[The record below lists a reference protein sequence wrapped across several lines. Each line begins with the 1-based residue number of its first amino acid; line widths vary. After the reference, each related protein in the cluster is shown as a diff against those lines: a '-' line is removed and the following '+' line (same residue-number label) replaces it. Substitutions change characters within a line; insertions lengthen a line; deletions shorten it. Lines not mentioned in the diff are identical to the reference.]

1 MNKPLVLVVED
12 DTPVRNL
19 ITTTLKTHEYRY
31 LSAQNGASAVMEAL
45 SHNPD
50 IVLLDLGLPDMD
62 GVEIIRKIRSWSNM
76 PIIVISARTED
87 SDKIEALDAGA
98 DDYLTK
104 PFSVDELLARLRVL
118 TRKKGSGRTNVY
130 TLADLTVDTA
140 GRTAQRNGRTLE
152 LSAREY
158 ALLEYLM
165 RNKGVILSR
174 QQIENN
180 LWSLDYA
187 GGTNVVDV
195 YISYLRKKLELPG
208 EARLLYTVR
217 GMGWVLKE
225 DA

>member
-1 MNKPLVLVVED
+1 MVKWYVTNNSAP
-12 DTPVRNL
+12 
-19 ITTTLKTHEYRY
+19 TLYK
-31 LSAQNGASAVMEAL
+31 LSPFAL
-45 SHNPD
+45 
-50 IVLLDLGLPDMD
+50 
-62 GVEIIRKIRSWSNM
+62 
-76 PIIVISARTED
+76 
-87 SDKIEALDAGA
+87 
-98 DDYLTK
+98 
-104 PFSVDELLARLRVL
+104 DELLARLRVL

-208 EARLLYTVR
+208 EARLLHTVR

>member
-1 MNKPLVLVVED
+1 MNKPLILVVED
-12 DTPVRNL
+12 DAPIRNL
-19 ITTTLKTHEYRY
+19 ITTTLKTQDYKY
-31 LSAQNGASAVMEAL
+31 IAAATASEAL
-45 SHNPD
+45 QQATIHAPD
-50 IVLLDLGLPDMD
+50 VMLLDLGLPDLD
-62 GVEIIRKIRSWSNM
+62 GIEVIRRIRSWSAM
-76 PIIVISARTED
+76 PIIVISARSED
-87 SDKIEALDAGA
+87 SDKIEALDSGA

-104 PFSVDELLARLRVL
+104 PFSVEELLARLRVL
-118 TRKKGSGRTNVY
+118 TRKKGSGSTNVY

-140 GRTAQRNGRTLE
+140 ARTAKRGGRTLE

-158 ALLEYLM
+158 ALLEYLI
-165 RNKGVILSR
+165 RSKGVVLSR
-174 QQIENN
+174 QQIEDN

-208 EARLLYTVR
+208 ERKLLHTVR